1 MEFNCPACS
10 TPHAF
15 PDDQIPDGGIVV
27 ACTRCAAHVTLSRAG
42 VVAPAGGRKSMPPGA
57 PAPDEAPIEATSQAM
72 ASLRPSRIMEAP
84 PEEPPPAAEPPPSV
98 AEPPPRAAEPPPSA
112 AEPPPEKKEGFLGKA
127 GRGLSA
133 AAARAKEAAEAGK
146 RAFDDAADDEMGAPA
161 APPGLAIPGAAAAT
175 DAHWTWRDLPRA
187 FLGVFDLRRVL
198 FATAGFWAAINV
210 FALLQWLGGW
220 LGAKV
225 AGVIATVFSVVA
237 WVGFVGIVALV
248 ASVMGYV
255 CHQVVVEG
263 RASSVKAGIDWTKA
277 HLKSVLGTPL
287 AFVAVI
293 AAIAV
298 AEGVVGAVGRIPWA
312 GPIVWGVASPALFAA
327 SLVAGV
333 VAVAMVYSLPLYIP
347 VIYNEKTGP
356 KQTLQRLL
364 GLFREHGFSLVG
376 LLLVALLMI
385 TVVYA
390 VTVVPAFETSRML
403 TSQVGASAMGANLP
417 GLFGS
422 APGAYPAFL
431 AFAMDPLPLLG
442 AAGGLGETNF
452 GHTLGGLL
460 AGLLGASAF
469 FALLIALFALAWY
482 TAGCIIY
489 AIVTKR
495 AKPRP

>member
-1 MEFNCPACS
+1 
-10 TPHAF
+10 
-15 PDDQIPDGGIVV
+15 
-27 ACTRCAAHVTLSRAG
+27 
-42 VVAPAGGRKSMPPGA
+42 
-57 PAPDEAPIEATSQAM
+57 
-72 ASLRPSRIMEAP
+72 MEAP
-84 PEEPPPAAEPPPSV
+84 PEAAPPRDVPAEPPPAAEPPPKVV
-98 AEPPPRAAEPPPSA
+98 AEPPPRAAEAP
-112 AEPPPEKKEGFLGKA
+112 AEAPAEKKGFLGKA

-133 AAARAKEAAEAGK
+133 AAAKAREAAEASK
-146 RAFDDAADDEMGAPA
+146 RAFDDVADDEMGAPA
-161 APPGLAIPGAAAAT
+161 AVPGLAIPGAAPAGDAT
-175 DAHWTWRDLPRA
+175 WTWKDLPRA

-198 FATAGFWAAINV
+198 FATAGFWAAINA

-237 WVGFVGIVALV
+237 WVAYVGILALV
-248 ASVMGYV
+248 AAVMGYV
-255 CHQVVVEG
+255 VHQVVVEG

-277 HLKSVLGTPL
+277 NLKSVIGTPL

-293 AAIAV
+293 AAIAA

-312 GPIVWGVASPALFAA
+312 GPIVWGAASPLLFAA

-364 GLFREHGFSLVG
+364 GLFRDHGFTLVG

-385 TVVYA
+385 GVVYA
-390 VTVVPAFETSRML
+390 VTVVPAFSASRTL
-403 TSQVGASAMGANLP
+403 TSQVGAQAMGPNLA
-417 GLFGS
+417 GVFGA
-422 APGAYPAFL
+422 APGAYPGFL
-431 AFAMDPLPLLG
+431 AIALDPLPLLG
-442 AAGGLGETNF
+442 VAGGLTDGTNF

-460 AGLLGASAF
+460 AGLLGASALV
-469 FALLIALFALAWY
+469 ALLLALFALAWY